1 MDDVLAKDR
10 KISQRLAENER
21 ILRSLFNNCFDI
33 TFRPFFPSDAPAAL
47 LVYIAG
53 LADTDKINNELFRP
67 DTPSQWNS
75 LFTDIHLS
83 TVASSDTTESIQEA
97 VEGLLQGQSVL
108 FMEGRPDCYF
118 LDLKAKNGRTI
129 QEPAFEQTIRGPR
142 DSFTEQI
149 EVNVILIRKRIQ
161 STKLKLEPITV
172 GSISRTKL
180 IIVYLEG
187 IVDEL
192 VLSQVKERIARIRTT
207 AILESGYI
215 EEMIEDV
222 SFSPFPQMQV
232 TERPDI
238 VSANLFEGKV
248 AVLTDGTPNALIV
261 PMTFWTTFQ
270 SAEDYYERFIFA
282 SLMRW
287 TRLILF
293 AISLYLPSLFVA
305 ITTFHSQLMPT
316 NFLFSLTAAREGV
329 PFPSVIE
336 ALLIE
341 FMFEGLREAGIRLPK
356 ATGSA
361 VSIVGA
367 LVIGQA
373 AVQAGIVSAPMVIV
387 VSMTGIASF
396 AIPRYN
402 MSIAFRILKFPML
415 ILSGMFGLY
424 GVTMGTIALLVHLAR
439 LETFGVPYLSPV
451 SPLRPE
457 GIKEVFIRPPKL
469 ESKRFRNLFARLR
482 GKIGD
487 EA

>member
-1 MDDVLAKDR
+1 M
-10 KISQRLAENER
+10 
-21 ILRSLFNNCFDI
+21 LRQLFNACFDI
-33 TFRPFFPSDAPAAL
+33 TFRPFHPSDGQAAL

-67 DTPSQWNS
+67 DTPEQWKG

-83 TVASSDTTESIQEA
+83 SVASSDVTQSMQEA
-97 VEGLLQGQSVL
+97 VERLLQGQTAL
-108 FMEGRPDCYF
+108 FVEGRSDCIF
-118 LDLKAKNGRTI
+118 LDLKAKNGRSI

-161 STKLKLEPITV
+161 STRLKLESITV
-172 GSISRTKL
+172 GSISKTRL

-187 IVDEL
+187 IVEGK
-192 VLSQVKERIARIRTT
+192 VLSQVKERIGRIHTD

-215 EEMIEDV
+215 EELIEDV
-222 SFSPFPQMQV
+222 SFTPFPQIQM

-238 VSANLFEGKV
+238 VAANLLEGKV
-248 AVLTDGTPNALIV
+248 VLLTDGTPNALIV
-261 PMTFWTTFQ
+261 PMTFWATFQ

-316 NFLFSLTAAREGV
+316 NFLFSLTSAREGV

-336 ALLIE
+336 ALLME

-387 VSMTGIASF
+387 VSVTGIASF

-402 MSIAFRILKFPML
+402 MSIAFRILRFPML
-415 ILSGMFGLY
+415 LLSGMFGLY
-424 GVTMGTIALLVHLAR
+424 GVAMGTIGLLVHLAR
-439 LETFGVPYLSPV
+439 LESFGVPYLSPV
-451 SPLRPE
+451 SPLRPQ
-457 GIKEVFIRPPKL
+457 GLNDVFVRPPRSKN
-469 ESKRFRNLFARLR
+469 KRFSSRYASVQEEDRR
-482 GKIGD
+482 
-487 EA
+487 